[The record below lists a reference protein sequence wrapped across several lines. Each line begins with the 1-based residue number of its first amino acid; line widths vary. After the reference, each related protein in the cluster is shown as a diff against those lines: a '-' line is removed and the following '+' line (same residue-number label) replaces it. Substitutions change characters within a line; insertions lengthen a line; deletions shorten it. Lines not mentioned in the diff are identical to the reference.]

1 MREKIKE
8 NFTESIQT
16 KIAAAEALPESIEAC
31 ATLMVESLLTGNKII
46 ACGNGGN
53 AALAQ
58 IFASHL
64 LNRFETE
71 RPSLPAISITPDS
84 TLISAIATDTTFE
97 DIYAKQVRALA
108 QPGDIL
114 LAISH
119 GGNSR
124 NIIKAVEAGVSR
136 DMKIVALTG
145 GDGGEIAGLLGA
157 NDVEVRAPSPKGC
170 RTEEVHL
177 FVLNAVSDLI
187 DQTLFPQQRD

>member
-1 MREKIKE
+1 MRDKIKE

-16 KIAAAEALPESIEAC
+16 KIAAAEALPEYIEKA
-31 ATLMVESLLTGNKII
+31 ALMMVHSLLSGHKII

-64 LNRFETE
+64 LNKFETE

-84 TLISAIATDTTFE
+84 TLISAIATDTSFDE
-97 DIYAKQVRALA
+97 IYAKQVRALA
-108 QPGDIL
+108 QAGDIL

-124 NIIKAVEAGVSR
+124 NVIKAVEAAVSR

-145 GDGGEIAGLLGA
+145 GDGGEIAGLLSET
-157 NDVEVRAPSPKGC
+157 DVEIRTPSPKGC
-170 RTEEVHL
+170 RIEEMHL
-177 FVLNAVSDLI
+177 FVLNCISDLI
-187 DQTLFPQQRD
+187 DQTLFSTDS